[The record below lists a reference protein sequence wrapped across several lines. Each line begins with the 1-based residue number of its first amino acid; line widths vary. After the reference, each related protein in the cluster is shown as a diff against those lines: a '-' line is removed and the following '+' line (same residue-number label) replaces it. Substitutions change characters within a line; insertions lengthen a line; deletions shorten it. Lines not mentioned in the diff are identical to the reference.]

1 MNDFRWQ
8 RFSVPHL
15 LSWGLFSLSEKR
27 KPEKLNNLFFCQSW
41 FSGFPLFCILFQN
54 LKTMRTKQMLTG
66 LFVVA
71 ILASC
76 NIHEP
81 KVITVDGE
89 IPAGSLGKTLHHEHL
104 LVDFIGAD
112 STGYHRW
119 NRDSVVE
126 KVLPYLVEIKEKGYK
141 TLVECTPAYLGRDPE
156 LLKMLSEKSGLQLIT
171 NTGYYSAVNAK
182 FLPEHAFAETASQL
196 AERWIDEARNG
207 IESTGVYPGFI
218 KIAVEG
224 KPLEEI
230 NRKIVEAAA
239 IAHKATGL
247 TVMSHTGPALPA
259 FQQIE
264 ILKKAGVHP
273 SAFIWTHAQNE
284 PDFNSHFEAAQ
295 MGAWVAF
302 DNFTSGNLEK
312 YIKIA
317 REMKTRG
324 LLHKLLFSHDAG
336 WYKPGEPGGGSFRGF
351 TDIENMLIPALQE
364 AGLSQQD
371 INQLFVLNPAEAFKV
386 KKRMQ

>member
-1 MNDFRWQ
+1 MSANQ
-8 RFSVPHL
+8 
-15 LSWGLFSLSEKR
+15 
-27 KPEKLNNLFFCQSW
+27 
-41 FSGFPLFCILFQN
+41 ILI
-54 LKTMRTKQMLTG
+54 G

-71 ILASC
+71 IFTSC
-76 NIHEP
+76 NIREP
-81 KVITVDGE
+81 KVITVNGE
-89 IPAGSLGKTLHHEHL
+89 IPLGAMGKTLHHEHL

-126 KVLPYLVEIKEKGYK
+126 KVLPYLIEIKEMGYK
-141 TLVECTPAYLGRDPE
+141 TLIECTPEYLGRDPE
-156 LLKMLSEKSGLQLIT
+156 LLKILSKKSGIQLIT

-182 FLPEHAFAETASQL
+182 FLPEHAFTETASQL
-196 AERWIDEARNG
+196 AERWINEARNG
-207 IESTGVYPGFI
+207 IEGTGVFPGFI
-218 KIAVEG
+218 KIAVERG
-224 KPLEEI
+224 PLEEI
-230 NRKIVEAAA
+230 NRKVVEAAA
-239 IAHKATGL
+239 ITHKATGL

-259 FQQIE
+259 FQQID

-284 PDFNSHFEAAQ
+284 PDFNNHFKAAQ

-302 DNFTSGNLEK
+302 DNFTPDNLEK
-312 YIKIA
+312 YVKFA

-336 WYKPGEPGGGSFRGF
+336 WYKPGEPGGGNFRGF
-351 TDIENMLIPALQE
+351 TDIENILIPALRD

-371 INQLFVLNPAEAFKV
+371 IHQLFVTNPAKAFQV
-386 KKRMQ
+386 SKRLQ